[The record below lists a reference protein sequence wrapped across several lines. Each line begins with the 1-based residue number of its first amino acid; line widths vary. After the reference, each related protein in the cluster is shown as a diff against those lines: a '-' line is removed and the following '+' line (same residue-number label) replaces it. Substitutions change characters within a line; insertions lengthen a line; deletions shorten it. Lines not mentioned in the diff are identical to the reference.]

1 MKNKYQRLSKE
12 EKKQARLDFKKS
24 EENHN
29 KLYERLTR
37 VRAIGVFGILYSIL
51 SFLYDFYSQAEI
63 YIFIID
69 GFLLIFCLVFIIKA
83 TELRNRQ
90 VNQFL
95 IKQMTKVEE
104 KKPTKKEKKS
114 KNEGH

>member
-12 EKKQARLDFKKS
+12 EQKQARLDFKSS

-37 VRAIGVFGILYSIL
+37 VRAIGMFGILYSIL
-51 SFLYDFYSQAEI
+51 SFFYDFYSQAEI

-69 GFLLIFCLVFIIKA
+69 GFLLIFCLIFIIKA

-95 IKQMTKVEE
+95 IKQMTKNDEN
-104 KKPTKKEKKS
+104 KSKTKKKS
-114 KNEGH
+114 KKKEM